1 MISDKSD
8 IVILVVVCC
17 LAATRLCGYAS
28 AGPRTVQACLQL
40 KTVGGGG
47 NDRNPDDAGNKET
60 VVSMKG
66 LHSNV
71 FQRPVISSITE
82 LDIDYRDPEHD
93 GNRLPCV
100 FFPSITV
107 GLFSLRLRILGL
119 TL

>member
-40 KTVGGGG
+40 KTVGG

-60 VVSMKG
+60 VVSMKV

-71 FQRPVISSITE
+71 FQRPAISWITE

-100 FFPSITV
+100 FPSITV

>member
-1 MISDKSD
+1 M
-8 IVILVVVCC
+8 
-17 LAATRLCGYAS
+17 
-28 AGPRTVQACLQL
+28 QACLQL
-40 KTVGGGG
+40 KTVGG

-82 LDIDYRDPEHD
+82 LDIDYRDPVHD

-100 FFPSITV
+100 LSVYYRRTFFASITNT
-107 GLFSLRLRILGL
+107 RLNPLN
-119 TL
+119 